1 MSIHQVS
8 GRDGQIIGSCEFRI
22 PVSKA
27 ELILDEE
34 IGTLSVFRHIAMIP
48 TDNRWHPLM
57 QRYVHHL
64 HSITSFWLIAVTR
77 AYPTPFFRSQMAK
90 G

>member
-1 MSIHQVS
+1 LVYGEEHRVSIHQVS

-34 IGTLSVFRHIAMIP
+34 IRTLSVFKHIATTIP
-48 TDNRWHPLM
+48 TENRWHSLM
-57 QRYVHHL
+57 QRYVHL
-64 HSITSFWLIAVTR
+64 LGLSSTSFS
-77 AYPTPFFRSQMAK
+77 F
-90 G
+90 